1 MRSRP
6 YMHHA
11 ATCTIIVDI
20 CRGGCRA
27 WVSYTVP
34 DTLQGVEVLLK
45 TRVKAVDKDKIL
57 LLDKKSKTISEMPY
71 GLVRRIDSRRR
82 RSALQQ
88 NRGRGPAR
96 RPPQNMFLSLRL
108 SLHQACSC
116 AGSPLGLYHTTHSL
130 LTVLPRACRVRCGLS
145 LWSEH
150 PAPVP
155 VAWGPTGGMGH
166 GRGRATSH
174 HKAGATARRL
184 AIQLSCPHH
193 LYA

>member
-1 MRSRP
+1 M
-6 YMHHA
+6 
-11 ATCTIIVDI
+11 
-20 CRGGCRA
+20 
-27 WVSYTVP
+27 
-34 DTLQGVEVLLK
+34 EVLLK

-71 GLVRRIDSRRR
+71 GLVRRIDSRCF
-82 RSALQQ
+82 SALQIFAAAAPHAVHRKACQ
-88 NRGRGPAR
+88 CVD
-96 RPPQNMFLSLRL
+96 MFLSLRL

-116 AGSPLGLYHTTHSL
+116 AGSPLRLYHTTHSL